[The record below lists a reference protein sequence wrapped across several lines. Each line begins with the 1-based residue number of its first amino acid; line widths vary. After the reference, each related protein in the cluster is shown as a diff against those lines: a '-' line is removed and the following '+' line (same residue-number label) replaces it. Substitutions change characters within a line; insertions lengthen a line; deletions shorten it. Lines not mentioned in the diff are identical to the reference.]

1 MNTPHEKETGNLETG
16 FIVGNKKMREV
27 KRKIP
32 GFSFLTSE
40 DVDVTVFQFTNTV
53 PRLIASDILLRL
65 IPMPALATES
75 RRSEASTVLTCGSCE
90 IDFLFVNVFIY
101 IYIYVHYIYIY
112 VFIYILYIIYI
123 YLYIC
128 IYIYIYLYILYMYLA
143 TYVWER
149 DEGMYK

>member
-1 MNTPHEKETGNLETG
+1 
-16 FIVGNKKMREV
+16 MREV

-53 PRLIASDILLRL
+53 PHLIASDILLRL

-101 IYIYVHYIYIY
+101 IYICTLYIYICIHIYIIYNIYIYICIYVYIYIY
-112 VFIYILYIIYI
+112 TYYT
-123 YLYIC
+123 C
-128 IYIYIYLYILYMYLA
+128 I
-143 TYVWER
+143 
-149 DEGMYK
+149 